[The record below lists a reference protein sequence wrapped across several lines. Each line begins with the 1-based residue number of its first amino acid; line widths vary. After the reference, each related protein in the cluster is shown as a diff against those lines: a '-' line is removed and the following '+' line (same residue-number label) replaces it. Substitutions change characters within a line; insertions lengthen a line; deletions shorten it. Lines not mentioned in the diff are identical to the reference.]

1 MTMSRDFILV
11 FSGGVVSL
19 MTTLV
24 VLFVIDYFY
33 RRDQK
38 AQADQIPS
46 SAADRQAIQTIA
58 TPPASQTK
66 TVEPAVQKPA
76 VGQKPQ
82 PAVVE
87 PPAPKPAMIEPASPA
102 QVVDQPVQAPMVEQ
116 AQPAVVEPPAPKPAV
131 IEPASP
137 AQVVDQPV
145 QAPMVEQA
153 QPAVVEPP
161 APKPAVIEP
170 ASPAQVVDQ
179 PVQAPMVEQA
189 QPAVDTKPSV
199 KDKTRPVVVETPV
212 AAQPKP
218 HVADEPV
225 KKTVAEKKPKPKAV
239 DATSQPPR
247 VSPPE
252 TMRKKADGSDSGK

>member
-58 TPPASQTK
+58 TPPAPQTK

-87 PPAPKPAMIEPASPA
+87 PPAPKPAM
-102 QVVDQPVQAPMVEQ
+102 
-116 AQPAVVEPPAPKPAV
+116 
-131 IEPASP
+131 
-137 AQVVDQPV
+137 
-145 QAPMVEQA
+145 
-153 QPAVVEPP
+153 
-161 APKPAVIEP
+161 IEP